1 LSFVFRCEGKGPWEE
16 TITVKKMVKST
27 RRKNSRA
34 GPFVRSTH
42 SRDARYSKLEYELV
56 MLRKLAELK
65 PLDAQQSMRIDE
77 LETLLPDGLK
87 GKSESELEV
96 ICLRWF
102 EALRATASKA
112 NAD

>member
-1 LSFVFRCEGKGPWEE
+1 
-16 TITVKKMVKST
+16 
-27 RRKNSRA
+27 
-34 GPFVRSTH
+34 
-42 SRDARYSKLEYELV
+42 
-56 MLRKLAELK
+56 
-65 PLDAQQSMRIDE
+65 MRIDE